1 MNYTEEE
8 KEERAEFFVQDLTD
22 AQLEAEYDHRQKDR
36 RNKEATE
43 AVQRWEKKVQEIRDN
58 LKHQVQRVI
67 PDVTEEQLDELKD
80 YFSEYE
86 SEMWH

>member
-8 KEERAEFFVQDLTD
+8 KKERAEFFVQDLTD

-36 RNKEATE
+36 RNKAATE
-43 AVQRWEKKVQEIRDN
+43 AAQRWEKKVQEIRDN
-58 LKHQVQRVI
+58 LKRKVQRI
-67 PDVTEEQLDELKD
+67 KPDVTEEQLDELMD

-86 SEMWH
+86 SETWH

>member
-8 KEERAEFFVQDLTD
+8 KKERAEFFFQDLT
-22 AQLEAEYDHRQKDR
+22 
-36 RNKEATE
+36 E
-43 AVQRWEKKVQEIRDN
+43 AVARWEKKVQEIRDN